1 MRFHLQFILHSGLL
15 IQSIHIQCVEFWIN
29 RHWFFLVLCSKKQ
42 VFPKIYCFKN
52 NIYFSLNSRFF
63 TLFYNLW
70 NLKKSIWFPNFENI
84 LQFLYA
90 NFYFYLHF
98 PESKSQCES
107 WHQIL
112 KFAHKMK
119 K

>member
-1 MRFHLQFILHSGLL
+1 MY
-15 IQSIHIQCVEFWIN
+15 VEA
-29 RHWFFLVLCSKKQ
+29 KK
-42 VFPKIYCFKN
+42 
-52 NIYFSLNSRFF
+52 
-63 TLFYNLW
+63 T
-70 NLKKSIWFPNFENI
+70 IWFPNFENI

-90 NFYFYLHF
+90 KTANFYLHF